1 MLARGR
7 FSAHGGAGTRAFPI
21 VESEPQS
28 VPARALVGAA
38 ERAAAQISI
47 ASYQQKRSIPLTP
60 VR

>member
-1 MLARGR
+1 M
-7 FSAHGGAGTRAFPI
+7 RAFPI